1 MMIKKTINTTRK
13 KNQLVK
19 FETQVSKFD
28 EWWTWD
34 LRNILL
40 LKKKEVKIAAA

>member
-1 MMIKKTINTTRK
+1 VKFETQVSKTINTTRK
-13 KNQLVK
+13 KNQL
-19 FETQVSKFD
+19 KFD

-40 LKKKEVKIAAA
+40 LKKEKEKIAAA